1 MVLYQ
6 LPADVSRWVE
16 QLSGLLHQ
24 RVAARLLPVLLGC
37 LFSRGRRTVASWFRA
52 ADVGDDFRA
61 HYYFLG
67 SLGRCVR
74 SVAMQLVWIVVR
86 VLCPGERLLFALDD
100 TPTKRNGPCVEGAGI
115 HHNPTPGRAGQKF
128 LYGHIWVTLSLVA
141 HHPLWGAIG
150 LPLLGLLYVRAKDI
164 PALPSWYKVRFQT
177 KLQLAAQLFE
187 WLAFCLHFLG
197 KTVWIVCDGAYA
209 KRPVLQAAAQFGFVV
224 VSRLRK
230 DAALFTLPEPER
242 PNAKKRR
249 GPKPKYGKQAIAL
262 AKRAGHNQ
270 GWLTGTFVLYGKEVV
285 KTYKTFLATYAV
297 AGGVIRVV
305 LVRETDGWVAYF
317 CTDPNATVAQIL
329 EAVADRATIE
339 QDFHDLK
346 EVHGLGQQQ
355 LRHYFANI
363 GAFHIIAWLHT
374 LVELWAW
381 DQPKSRLCDR
391 RDRPWDNAERRPSH
405 ADRCK
410 SLRRL
415 CLEQQIEAA
424 QTGPPIGR
432 KLLSLLR
439 RLVRL
444 AV

>member
-1 MVLYQ
+1 MALYQ
-6 LPADVSRWVE
+6 LPDD
-16 QLSGLLHQ
+16 LSGWVQELSGSLHQ
-24 RVAARLLPVLLGC
+24 RLAHRLLPILFGC
-37 LFSRGRRTVASWFRA
+37 LFGRGRRTVASWLRA
-52 ADVGDDFRA
+52 ADIGDDFRT

-74 SVAMQLVWIVVR
+74 WVAMRLFRSVLTVVS
-86 VLCPGERLLFALDD
+86 PGERLLFALDD
-100 TPTKRNGPCVEGAGI
+100 TPTKRYGPCVEGAGI
-115 HHNPTPGRAGQKF
+115 HHNPTPGPADQKF
-128 LYGHIWVTLSLVA
+128 LYGHIWVTLALVA
-141 HHPLWGAIG
+141 HHPLWGAVG
-150 LPLLGLLYVRAKDI
+150 LPLLGLLYVRKKDI
-164 PALPSWYKVRFQT
+164 APLTTWYKVTFQT
-177 KLQLAAQLFE
+177 KLELAAQLFD

-209 KRPVLQAAAQFGFVV
+209 KRPVLQAACKRGFVV

-230 DAALFTLPEPER
+230 DAALFGLPETAPQ
-242 PNAKKRR
+242 NAKKRR
-249 GPKPKYGKQAIAL
+249 GPKPKYGKQTISL
-262 AKRAGHNQ
+262 AKRAGHDQ
-270 GWLTGTFVLYGKEVV
+270 GWLSETFVLYREAVL
-285 KTYKTFLATYAV
+285 KTYKTFLATYPV
-297 AGGVIRVV
+297 VGGRIRVV

-355 LRHYFANI
+355 VRHYFANI
-363 GAFHIIAWLHT
+363 AAFHITAWLHT

-381 DQPKSRLCDR
+381 NQPKSKLCDR
-391 RDRPWDNAERRPSH
+391 SASPWDNPDRRPSH

-415 CLEQQIEAA
+415 CLQREIEATHA
-424 QTGPPIGR
+424 GPPIRGKFR
-432 KLLSLLR
+432 SLLR

-444 AV
+444 AA